1 MKSKDL
7 LNILDKVKG
16 FKAGDVEKATNL
28 IKNLCKRDNSV
39 SVTSYLKG
47 NYEFFEC
54 PSCSSIRD
62 INKITTDRNDCEL
75 FCNDCGQRINVI
87 RYKKNISVGD
97 IVKIKTFDED
107 TILQTNIRKVAKI
120 LNHLDLDNELIIR
133 YAYNKYIEP
142 AYHKHSHLKVLKLI
156 PSALL
161 DDEYSRRL
169 YCVVENISQNSKYY
183 NDVYIVRCRDLEFL

>member
-7 LNILDKVKG
+7 LNILDRVKG
-16 FKAGDVEKATNL
+16 FRAGDVEKATNL
-28 IKNLCKRDNSV
+28 IKNLCERDNSV

-47 NYEFFEC
+47 NNEYFEC
-54 PSCSSIRD
+54 PSCGTVKTVQILSNSKKDFEI
-62 INKITTDRNDCEL
+62 
-75 FCNDCGQRINVI
+75 FCSDCGQRINVI
-87 RYKKNISVGD
+87 RYKKDISEGD
-97 IVKIKTFDED
+97 IVKIKTFDEY

-120 LNHLDLDNELIIR
+120 LNHLELDDELIIR

-156 PSALL
+156 PYNLL
-161 DDEYSRRL
+161 YDECGRRS

-183 NDVYIVRCRDLEFL
+183 NDVYIVRYRDLEFV